1 MHETLHSLTPT
12 DEAVNMQF
20 IDLEDK
26 ITLEIAQKLKGI
38 GIETDN
44 VHEKIHFAMDIVQ
57 SFAHEY
63 VFDKHEYIDYIVMRD
78 IVTKTLTDLFTK

>member
-1 MHETLHSLTPT
+1 
-12 DEAVNMQF
+12 
-20 IDLEDK
+20 
-26 ITLEIAQKLKGI
+26 
-38 GIETDN
+38 
-44 VHEKIHFAMDIVQ
+44 MDIIQ